1 MLEKPFTLDRTVR
14 LCIGIAIAIILFYL
28 TRQLS
33 SVLLPFVISWFIS
46 YLIHPI
52 VNFVQHKLRVGNRT
66 LSVILTLVFL
76 IGVVA
81 LSIWA
86 LTGPV
91 KTQISKATTLITA
104 FVNGL
109 SADTLLP
116 EQWQDVV
123 REWLANTDINSIL
136 TTDNIEKL
144 INKITPYITG
154 LLGGS
159 ISFISSLFIVFIC
172 VLYTI
177 FILIDYDNI
186 SQGMRRMVPPKY
198 RQTVNDLLNDL
209 ESGMNKYFRG
219 QSLIA
224 LTVGILFAIGFS
236 IMGLPLGIIVGL
248 FIGLLNMIPYM
259 QALGI
264 PICIILGLLQSA
276 DTGTS
281 YWIILI
287 EIAAVFVVVQSIQDM
302 LLNPL
307 IMGNVIGMKPAVML
321 LALSI
326 WGSLLGVAGMI
337 IALPL
342 TTVLISYYKRYILKE
357 SADSENADSQLRQVE
372 PATSAEQ
379 VPASPTKEKR
389 NK

>member
-1 MLEKPFTLDRTVR
+1 MLEKPFTFDRTVR
-14 LCIGIAIAIILFYL
+14 LCIGIAIAIFLFYL

-52 VNFVQHKLRVGNRT
+52 VNFVQHKLCIGNRT

-76 IGVVA
+76 IGVIA

-91 KTQISKATTLITA
+91 KTQVSKATTLITA

-116 EQWQDVV
+116 EQWQNVV
-123 REWLANTDINSIL
+123 REWLANTDISAIL

-144 INKITPYITG
+144 ISKITPYITG

-159 ISFISSLFIVFIC
+159 INFISSLFIVFIC

-186 SQGMRRMVPPKY
+186 SQGMRQMVPPKY
-198 RQTVNDLLNDL
+198 RQIVNDLLNDL

-264 PICIILGLLQSA
+264 PICMILGLLQSA

-342 TTVLISYYKRYILKE
+342 TTVIISYYKRYILKE
-357 SADSENADSQLRQVE
+357 SPFAESTDDQPAQIEPSTSVRQM
-372 PATSAEQ
+372 
-379 VPASPTKEKR
+379 PASSGKEKS

>member
-1 MLEKPFTLDRTVR
+1 MLEKPFTFDRTVR
-14 LCIGIAIAIILFYL
+14 LCIGIAIAIFLFYL

-52 VNFVQHKLRVGNRT
+52 VNFVQHKLRIGNRT

-76 IGVVA
+76 IGVIA

-91 KTQISKATTLITA
+91 KTQVSKATTLITA

-116 EQWQDVV
+116 EQWQNVV
-123 REWLANTDINSIL
+123 REWLANTDISAIL

-144 INKITPYITG
+144 ISKITPYITG

-159 ISFISSLFIVFIC
+159 INFISSLFIVFIC

-186 SQGMRRMVPPKY
+186 SQGMRQMVPPKY
-198 RQTVNDLLNDL
+198 RQIVNDLLNDL

-264 PICIILGLLQSA
+264 PICMILGLLQSA

-342 TTVLISYYKRYILKE
+342 TTVIISYYKRYILKE
-357 SADSENADSQLRQVE
+357 S
-372 PATSAEQ
+372 PSAESTDDQ
-379 VPASPTKEKR
+379 PAQIEPSTSVRQMPASSDKEKS

>member
-1 MLEKPFTLDRTVR
+1 MLEKPFTFDRTVR
-14 LCIGIAIAIILFYL
+14 LCIGIAIAIFLFYL

-52 VNFVQHKLRVGNRT
+52 VNFVQHKLRIGNRT

-76 IGVVA
+76 IGVIA

-91 KTQISKATTLITA
+91 KTQVSKATTLITA

-116 EQWQDVV
+116 EQWQNVV
-123 REWLANTDINSIL
+123 REWLANTDISAIL

-144 INKITPYITG
+144 ISKITPYITG

-159 ISFISSLFIVFIC
+159 INFISSLFIVFIC

-186 SQGMRRMVPPKY
+186 SQGMRQMVPPKY
-198 RQTVNDLLNDL
+198 RQIVNDLLNDL

-224 LTVGILFAIGFS
+224 MTVGILFAIGFS

-264 PICIILGLLQSA
+264 PICMILGLLQSA

-342 TTVLISYYKRYILKE
+342 TTVIISYYKRYILKE
-357 SADSENADSQLRQVE
+357 S
-372 PATSAEQ
+372 PSAESTDDQ
-379 VPASPTKEKR
+379 PAQIEPSTSVRQMPASSDKEKS